1 MSDAV
6 LTEISTAL
14 GDIVAHLDG
23 KKGDAT
29 ADRLLEISTALG
41 EMVAMMEDKRPV
53 DVAPLVAAIK
63 ALKLTV
69 TATAPTV
76 KVDVKPT
83 PVNVSPAPIYFTPPP
98 MPAAPPAQ
106 VVVQHPSGR
115 VVQIKFK
122 TDRYGNIDTADL
134 VWKEPTPQRAT
145 RKTKD

>member
-14 GDIVAHLDG
+14 GDIVAHLDRKDG
-23 KKGDAT
+23 GAT

-41 EMVAMMEDKRPV
+41 EMVAMLEAKRPI
-53 DVAPLVAAIK
+53 DTAPVVAAIK

-69 TATAPTV
+69 TATAAAPAV

-83 PVNVSPAPIYFTPPP
+83 PINFTP
-98 MPAAPPAQ
+98 PPAQ

-115 VVQIKFK
+115 VVQIRFK
-122 TDRYGNIDTADL
+122 TDRHGNIDTADL
-134 VWKEPTPQRAT
+134 VWSEPETKRAAT